1 MAQNTSMAEA
11 VGNERHHMSSRTAI
25 TDYPID
31 PALASRWSPRAFA
44 DRAVEEH
51 NISSLFEAARWAPS
65 ANNLQPWAFIYASRG
80 TEDFDRLRGCLKE
93 SNALWAGKAAILA
106 LAVVSPTK
114 PDGSVNPYARYDLG
128 QAVAHLT
135 FQAIVLGLHVHQMAG
150 FDPERARTQMN
161 IPDEHEAVAAIAIG
175 YLGDASDLPASLQEK
190 ERAAR
195 TRRPARTFVFLG
207 QWPDHDQ

>member
-1 MAQNTSMAEA
+1 
-11 VGNERHHMSSRTAI
+11 MSSRIAI
-25 TDYPID
+25 TDHPID

-44 DRAVEEH
+44 DRVVEEH
-51 NISSLFEAARWAPS
+51 IMSSLFEAARWAPS
-65 ANNLQPWAFIYASRG
+65 ANNLQPWAFIHASRG

-106 LAVVSPTK
+106 LAVVRPTK
-114 PDGSVNPYARYDLG
+114 SDGNVNPHARYDLG

-135 FQAIVLGLHVHQMAG
+135 FQAIALGLHVHQMAG

-161 IPDEHEAVAAIAIG
+161 IPGDHEAVAAIAIG
-175 YLGDASDLPASLQEK
+175 YLGEASDLPASLQEK

-195 TRRPARTFVFLG
+195 TRRPGRTFIFRG
-207 QWPDHDQ
+207 QWPDHDR